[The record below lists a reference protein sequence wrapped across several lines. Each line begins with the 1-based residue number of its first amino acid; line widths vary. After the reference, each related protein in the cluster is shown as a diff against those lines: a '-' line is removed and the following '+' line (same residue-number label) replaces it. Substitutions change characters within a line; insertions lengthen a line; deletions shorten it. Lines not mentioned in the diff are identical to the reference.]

1 MTLHI
6 HNLSY
11 LNLNSRTKVENDKI
25 EQTTRRKM
33 WKQKHREDFST
44 VQKQMEVFCVTQL
57 TALSLDLTHKRYN
70 GLTQKILA

>member
-1 MTLHI
+1 
-6 HNLSY
+6 
-11 LNLNSRTKVENDKI
+11 
-25 EQTTRRKM
+25 M
-33 WKQKHREDFST
+33 WKQKHREEFSP